1 MESGSIGS
9 VPSIYG
15 AYSAHSPS
23 SGSIRP
29 RRDATAAAQNQGG
42 GKGDGTG
49 STVNGT
55 SDLKIG
61 KNDQVGS
68 DPAVQQQIRKLEEI
82 DRKVR
87 AHEHA
92 HIAAASGLSVSSAIF
107 QYTQGPDGKKYAV
120 GGEVSIDVSEGR
132 TPEETI
138 DKAARVR
145 AAALAPA
152 DPSGQ
157 DRAVAAMATQMQ
169 AAAQVELSSQRAEE
183 GRGENGKEAGKD
195 MTRTSAE
202 RDEGNRFQSAQ
213 ALAAYEGQ
221 SRLSSSRG
229 PSSFSA
235 YA

>member
-9 VPSIYG
+9 VSSLYG
-15 AYSAHSPS
+15 SYFAHSPS

-29 RRDATAAAQNQGG
+29 GRDVTAAAQNQIG

-49 STVNGT
+49 TAVNST
-55 SDLKIG
+55 SDVKIG
-61 KNDQVGS
+61 KGDQATN

-87 AHEHA
+87 AHEQA
-92 HIAAASGLSVSSAIF
+92 HIAAAAGLSVSSANF

-138 DKAARVR
+138 DKATRIR

-169 AAAQVELSSQRAEE
+169 AAAQVELGSQRAEAGESRKE
-183 GRGENGKEAGKD
+183 GGKD
-195 MTRTSAE
+195 VIRSSAA
-202 RDEGNRFQSAQ
+202 RDEGNRFQLTQ

-221 SRLSSSRG
+221 SRLSNSRS
-229 PSSFSA
+229 PSSFSTFA
-235 YA
+235 